1 MQRKA
6 GNMISMAAV
15 LSAKNLRFSYGP
27 VEVLTD
33 VTFAVEKGDYIA
45 LSGPNGA
52 GKTTL
57 IKTVFGLTGKYS
69 GTVELFGQDIK
80 SFNDWGRIGYLPQR
94 VNVFNL
100 LFPATV
106 KEVVG
111 LGLLSQKYFPK
122 KFTKNDAAKIRQTLE
137 LMDIADLKDNLVGE
151 LSGGQQQRVFLAR
164 SLVSSPSLLVLDEPI
179 TALDLQSRDSFF
191 ELIKHLNQAQG
202 ISIIMITH
210 DTAQIGQYANKLLYL
225 DKRVVF
231 FGRFADFCNSQEM
244 TNYFGHFAQHLI
256 CHQHT

>member
-1 MQRKA
+1 
-6 GNMISMAAV
+6 MAAV
-15 LSAKNLRFSYGP
+15 LSVKNLCFGYGP

-57 IKTVFGLTGKYS
+57 IKAVFGLAGKYS
-69 GTVELFGQDIK
+69 GTAELFGQDIR
-80 SFNDWGRIGYLPQR
+80 SFDDWGRIGYLPQR
-94 VNVFNL
+94 VNVFNP

-111 LGLLSQKYFPK
+111 LGLLSQKHFPK
-122 KFTKNDAAKIRQTLE
+122 KFTTNDAAKIKQTLE
-137 LMDIADLKDNLVGE
+137 LMDIVDLKDNLVGE

-164 SLVSSPSLLVLDEPI
+164 SLVSGPSLLVLDEPI

-191 ELIKHLNQAQG
+191 ELIKNLNQAQG
-202 ISIIMITH
+202 ISIIMTTH
-210 DTAQIGQYANKLLYL
+210 DTAHIGQYASKLLYL
-225 DKRVVF
+225 DKRVIF
-231 FGRFADFCNSQEM
+231 YGRFADFCNSKEM
-244 TNYFGHFAQHLI
+244 TKYFGHFSQHLI